1 MKQLDKLTGLILL
14 GLLLCLPVLL
24 PAQGR
29 LISGMITDSSRAAVE
44 GATVSIKGTST
55 GTRTDS
61 RGRFSIDARTGQILL
76 VSSVGYNV
84 LEVPVNSASSVLNL
98 LLTRSNTTLSDVVVV
113 GYGTQKK
120 ENLTG
125 AITSIT
131 SEQLE
136 SRPLTNLAAG
146 LQGQLPGLSVNR
158 GNGAPGTAAVFS
170 VRGAATLNN
179 TAVSPLILVDGVQM
193 DANLVNPDDVESV
206 TVLKDAASAAIYGVR
221 AANGVIL
228 ITTKNPRKNAPVRIS
243 YTGSYTVTRPT
254 RMPDYMNS
262 LDYITAHREADRM
275 SYTGSG
281 SASEKY
287 TAMDSTMAAAFLKDP
302 LHNPAVYVDATQPSG
317 ANKYRYVGNTNWIDV
332 LYPGWAPMSQHTIS
346 ASGGQG
352 KTSFVASMGY
362 FGQQGLFKVAHDTYQ
377 RFNPSLKLHNE
388 ATSWLD
394 LDFKVT
400 LNRSEGNKPTPAS
413 HGGLSSG
420 WIPTDLRPTMPVYHP
435 DGHYS
440 GQGNFTNMVALAT
453 LNGRTKEQINDLFLT
468 GGITL
473 KPVKN
478 VQVVAN
484 YTWNSASDFF
494 QQHYKEYKE
503 YGVNGILIGTFPWST
518 PSRLAEATLNRY
530 YYSANAYANY
540 ENTFAARHYVKLT
553 VGYNQEYNHNKYY
566 GTTVKNLIDQELPAL
581 NLNNDPAPVV
591 VGGNSDWAL
600 TGTFFR
606 FNYIFDRRYLLEI
619 NGRYDGT
626 SRYQR
631 GNRYTFLP
639 SASAGWRVSEERFFD
654 GIKNVVNDL
663 KIRASYGTLGNQG
676 VLTNNTLGAVSNAGI
691 GNPLTVSNYPYLP
704 TLTAGSAAYIFGST
718 LGVAVNPAGII
729 NPNFTWEKV
738 VSKDLGLDAS
748 LMRNR
753 LTATFDAYIRDT
765 KDILA
770 AGATLPAVL
779 GTAVPQINAAALRT
793 KGWELSIGWK
803 DKTGG
808 GLFYGLTLN
817 LSDYRSKITAYNGNQ
832 TRLLSTIYQGQNV
845 GEIWGFATDGYFKTD
860 ADAAAT
866 DQKNIWGGTWL
877 AGDIKYTDLNKDNK
891 ITVGANTVADPG
903 DQKVIGNNTPRYQFG
918 ADLNLSYAGFDFSAF
933 FQGVGKRDVWL
944 GGTYM
949 FPFANDE
956 WDVPL
961 SYERDYWTQQHTDAY
976 YARLRFGGG
985 GNYRVQTKYLQNAAY
1000 IRMKNIALGY
1010 SLPARLVSR
1019 AKLQRARVY
1028 ISGENLYEITKVQTG
1043 FDPELLGA
1051 QSYPLNRAVSF
1062 GLQLGL

>member
-1 MKQLDKLTGLILL
+1 MKYIYKAVRLL
-14 GLLLCLPVLL
+14 FFGLLFYMPLVVS
-24 PAQGR
+24 AQKSV
-29 LISGMITDSSRAAVE
+29 SGTVTDSAQAPLA
-44 GATVSIKGTST
+44 GASVSIKGTSA
-55 GTRTDS
+55 GTRTDNG
-61 RGRFSIDARTGQILL
+61 GRFAIDVKPGQTLL
-76 VSSVGYNV
+76 VSSVGYDL
-84 LEVPVNSASSVLNL
+84 LEVPVTASVSA
-98 LLTRSNTTLSDVVVV
+98 LTLTLTHSTSTLSDVVVV
-113 GYGTQKK
+113 GYGTQRK

-125 AITSIT
+125 AIASIT

-136 SRPLTNLAAG
+136 SRPITNLAAG
-146 LQGQLPGLSVNR
+146 LQGQLPGLTINR
-158 GNGAPGTAAVFS
+158 GNGSPGSAAAFS

-179 TAVSPLILVDGVQM
+179 TSVTPLILVDGVQM
-193 DANLVNPDDVESV
+193 DPNLVNPDDVESV

-228 ITTKNPRKNAPVRIS
+228 ITTKNPKKNAPVRIS
-243 YTGSYTVTRPT
+243 YSGSYTVSRPT

-302 LHNPAVYVDATQPSG
+302 LHNPSVYVDATQPTG

-332 LYPGWAPMSQHTIS
+332 LYPGWAPMTQQTIS

-362 FGQQGLFKVAHDTYQ
+362 FGQRGLFKVAHDTYE
-377 RFNPSLKLHNE
+377 RFNPSLKLRTE
-388 ATSWLD
+388 ATKWLD

-400 LNRSEGNKPTPAS
+400 LNRSEGDKPTPAS

-420 WIPTDLRPTMPVYHP
+420 WIPTDLRPTMPIYHP

-484 YTWNSASDFF
+484 YTWNSASDFW
-494 QQHYKEYKE
+494 QQHYREYKE

-518 PSRLAEATLNRY
+518 PSKLSEATLNRY
-530 YYSANAYANY
+530 YYSANVFANY
-540 ENTFAARHYVKLT
+540 ENTFAAKHYVKLT
-553 VGYNQEYNHNKYY
+553 VGYNQEYNHSKYY
-566 GTTVKNLIDQELPAL
+566 GTTVKNLIDQEMPAI

-606 FNYIFDRRYLLEI
+606 LNYIFDQKYLLEI

-639 SASAGWRVSEERFFD
+639 SASAGWRISEEKFFEPL
-654 GIKNVVNDL
+654 KAVVNDL

-676 VLTNNTLGAVSNAGI
+676 VLSNTTLGAVSNAGV
-691 GNPLTVSNYPYLP
+691 GNPLTLSNYPYLP
-704 TLTAGSAAYIFGST
+704 TLTSGSANYIFGNT

-738 VSKDLGLDAS
+738 TSKDIGLDAS
-748 LMRNR
+748 LLRNR
-753 LTATFDAYIRDT
+753 LTITFDSYIRDT

-779 GTAVPQINAAALRT
+779 GTGVPQVNAASLQT
-793 KGWELSIGWK
+793 KGWELTVGWK
-803 DKTGG
+803 NKTSG

-817 LSDYRSKITAYNGNQ
+817 VSDYRSKITAYNGNL
-832 TRLLSTIYQGQNV
+832 TKVLSTIYQGQNV
-845 GEIWGFATDGYFKTD
+845 GEIWGFVTDGYFKTD
-860 ADAAAT
+860 ADATAT

-877 AGDIKYTDLNKDNK
+877 AGDIKYRDLNKDNK
-891 ITVGANTVADPG
+891 ITVGANTVGDPG

-918 ADLNLSYAGFDFSAF
+918 ADLSLSYAGFDFSAF
-933 FQGVGKRDVWL
+933 IQGVAKRDFWL

-961 SYERDYWTQQHTDAY
+961 SYERDYWTPQNTEAY

-1000 IRMKNIALGY
+1000 MRMKNIALGY
-1010 SLPARLVSR
+1010 SLPAKLISK
-1019 AKLQRARVY
+1019 AKFQRARVY
-1028 ISGENLYEITKVQTG
+1028 VSGENLFEITSVRSG

>member
-1 MKQLDKLTGLILL
+1 MKQFNKTIRLLIA

-24 PAQGR
+24 SAQQRVTGV
-29 LISGMITDSSRAAVE
+29 ITDSAQAPLS
-44 GATVSIKGTST
+44 GASVSIKGTSK
-55 GTRTDS
+55 GTRTDEN
-61 RGRFSIDARTGQILL
+61 GRFSLDAAAGQTLL
-76 VSSVGYNV
+76 ISSVGYD
-84 LEVPVNSASSVLNL
+84 LKEVPVSATGGALTLS
-98 LLTRSNTTLSDVVVV
+98 LTRSGNTLSDVVVV
-113 GYGTQKK
+113 GYGTQRK

-125 AITSIT
+125 AISTIT
-131 SEQLE
+131 SDQLE
-136 SRPLTNLAAG
+136 SRPITNLAAG
-146 LQGQLPGLSVNR
+146 LQGQLPGLTINR
-158 GNGAPGTAAVFS
+158 GNGSPGNGASFS

-193 DANLVNPDDVESV
+193 DPNLVNPDDVESV

-221 AANGVIL
+221 AANGVVL
-228 ITTKNPRKNAPVRIS
+228 ITTKNPKKNAPIRIS
-243 YTGSYTVTRPT
+243 YSGSYTVTRPT

-287 TAMDSTMAAAFLKDP
+287 TAMDSSMAAAFLKDP
-302 LHNPAVYVDATQPSG
+302 VHNPSVYVDATQPTG

-332 LYPGWAPMSQHTIS
+332 LYPGWAPMTQQTIS

-362 FGQQGLFKVAHDTYQ
+362 FGQRGLFKVAHDTYE
-377 RFNPSLKLHNE
+377 RFNPSLKLHSE
-388 ATSWLD
+388 ATKWLD

-400 LNRSEGNKPTPAS
+400 LNRSEGDKPTPAS

-435 DGHYS
+435 DGHFS
-440 GQGNFTNMVALAT
+440 GQGNYTNMVALAT
-453 LNGRTKEQINDLFLT
+453 LNGRTKEQINDLFMT
-468 GGITL
+468 GGVTI
-473 KPVKN
+473 KPIKN
-478 VQVVAN
+478 VQIVAN

-494 QQHYKEYKE
+494 SQNYREFKE

-518 PSRLAEATLNRY
+518 PSKLSEATLNRY

-540 ENTFAARHYVKLT
+540 ENTFGGLHYVKLT

-566 GTTVKNLIDQELPAL
+566 GTTVKNLIDQELPAI
-581 NLNNDPAPVV
+581 NLNNDPAPIV

-606 FNYIFDRRYLLEI
+606 LNYIFNKKYLFEI

-639 SASAGWRVSEERFFD
+639 SASAGYRISEEKFFEP
-654 GIKNVVNDL
+654 IKNIVNDL
-663 KIRASYGTLGNQG
+663 KIRASVGTLGNQG
-676 VLTNNTLGAVSNAGI
+676 VLTNNTLGAVSNASI
-691 GNPLTVSNYPYLP
+691 GNPLTLSNYPYLP
-704 TLTAGSAAYIFGST
+704 TLTAGPANYIFGST
-718 LGVAVNPAGII
+718 MGIAVNPSGII

-738 VSKDLGLDAS
+738 TSKDLGLDAS
-748 LMRNR
+748 LLRNR
-753 LTATFDAYIRDT
+753 LSLSFDVYQRDT

-779 GTAVPQINAAALRT
+779 GTAVPQVNAASLRT
-793 KGWELSIGWK
+793 KGWEVMAGWK
-803 DKTGG
+803 DRTAG
-808 GLFYGLTLN
+808 GLYYGITLN
-817 LSDYRSKITAYNGNQ
+817 VSDYTSKITAYNGNL
-832 TRLLSTIYQGQNV
+832 TKVLSNIYQGQNV
-845 GEIWGFATDGYFKTD
+845 GEIWGFQTDSYFKTD
-860 ADAAAT
+860 AEAAAT

-877 AGDIKYTDLNKDNK
+877 AGDIKYRDLNKDGK
-891 ITVGANTVADPG
+891 ITVGANTVGDPG

-918 ADLNLSYAGFDFSAF
+918 ANLSLAYAGFDLSAF
-933 FQGVGKRDVWL
+933 IQGVGKRDYWL

-961 SYERDYWTQQHTDAY
+961 SYERDYWTAQNTNAY

-985 GNYRVQTKYLQNAAY
+985 GNYRQQTKYLQNAAY
-1000 IRMKNIALGY
+1000 MRMKNISLGY
-1010 SLPARLVSR
+1010 TLPSRLISR
-1019 AKLQRARVY
+1019 AKFQRARLYV
-1028 ISGENLYEITKVQTG
+1028 SGENLFEITSLQTG

-1051 QSYPLNRAVSF
+1051 QNYPLNRAVSF

>member
-1 MKQLDKLTGLILL
+1 MKSILKLLSLL
-14 GLLLCLPVLL
+14 LAGLLLYLPQSSQ
-24 PAQGR
+24 AQST
-29 LISGMITDSSRAAVE
+29 ISGIITDSANTAIQ
-44 GATVSIKGTST
+44 GVSVRIKGGSF
-55 GTRTDS
+55 GTKTDEA
-61 RGRFSIDARTGQILL
+61 GRFTISARASQTLL
-76 VSSVGYNV
+76 ITSVGYDP
-84 LEVPVNSASSVLNL
+84 LEVPVTASASNL
-98 LLTRSNTTLSDVVVV
+98 SLRLVRTNATLADVVVI

-146 LQGQLPGLSVNR
+146 LQGQLPGLTVNR
-158 GNGAPGTAAVFS
+158 GNGAPGSAATFS
-170 VRGAATLNN
+170 VRGAATLGNA
-179 TAVSPLILVDGVQM
+179 AVSPLVLVDGVQM
-193 DANLVNPDDVESV
+193 DPNLVNPDDVESV

-221 AANGVIL
+221 AANGVVL
-228 ITTKNPRKNAPVRIS
+228 ITTKNPKKNAPVRIS
-243 YTGSYTVTRPT
+243 YTGSYTLTRPT

-275 SYTGSG
+275 SFSGSG

-287 TAMDSTMAAAFLKDP
+287 TAMDSTMAAAFLRDP
-302 LHNPAVYVDATQPSG
+302 NNNPAVYVDATQPTG
-317 ANKYRYVGNTNWIDV
+317 ATKYRYVGNTNWIDV
-332 LYPGWAPMSQHTIS
+332 LYPGWAPMNQHTIS

-352 KTSFVASMGY
+352 RTSFVASLGY
-362 FGQQGLFKVAHDTYQ
+362 FQQDGLMKIAHDSYQ
-377 RFNPSLKLHNE
+377 RFNPSLKLHTE
-388 ATSWLD
+388 ATNWLD

-435 DGHYS
+435 DGRYS

-468 GGITL
+468 GGFTI

-478 VQVVAN
+478 VQIVAN
-484 YTWNSASDFF
+484 YTWNSASDFY

-518 PSRLAEATLNRY
+518 PSRLSEGTLNRI
-530 YYSANAYANY
+530 YYSANAFANY
-540 ENTFAARHYVKLT
+540 ENTFGGKHYLKFT
-553 VGYNQEYNHNKYY
+553 VGYNQEYNHNKFY
-566 GTTVKNLIDQELPAL
+566 GTTVKNLIDQEMPAI

-606 FNYIFDRRYLLEI
+606 LNYIFDKRYLLEI

-631 GNRYTFLP
+631 GDRYTFLP
-639 SASAGWRVSEERFFD
+639 SASAGWRVSEERFFAA
-654 GIKNVVNDL
+654 IKPVVNDL

-676 VLTNNTLGAVSNAGI
+676 VIANNTIGNVSNVGV
-691 GNPLTVSNYPYLP
+691 GNPITGNNYPYLP
-704 TLTAGSAAYIFGST
+704 TLGSGSAGYIFGNT
-718 LGVAVNPAGII
+718 LGVAVNPAGIV

-738 VSKDLGLDAS
+738 TSKNIGLDAS
-748 LMRNR
+748 LLRNR
-753 LTATFDAYIRDT
+753 LTLTFDAYIRDT

-779 GTAVPQINAAALRT
+779 GTGVPQVNAASMQT
-793 KGWELSIGWK
+793 KGWELAVGWR
-803 DKTGG
+803 DGTPGG
-808 GLFYGLTLN
+808 FNYGLTLN
-817 LSDYRSKITAYNGNQ
+817 VSDYSSKITSYNGNL
-832 TRLLSTIYQGQNV
+832 TRVLGTIYQGMNV
-845 GEIWGFATDGYFKTD
+845 GEIWGFVSDGYFETD
-860 ADAAAT
+860 ASAAAV

-877 AGDIKYTDLNKDNK
+877 AGDMRYQDLNKDSK
-891 ITVGANTVADPG
+891 ITIGANTVNDPG

-918 ADLNLSYAGFDFSAF
+918 ADLNLSYAGFDLSAF
-933 FQGVGKRDVWL
+933 FQGVAKRDVWL
-944 GGTYM
+944 SGTYM

-961 SYERDYWTQQHTDAY
+961 SYQRDYWTAQNTNAY

-985 GNYRVQTKYLQNAAY
+985 GNYRTQTKYLQNAAY
-1000 IRMKNIALGY
+1000 VRMKNIALGY
-1010 SLPARLVSR
+1010 TVPARIISR
-1019 AKLQRARVY
+1019 AKLQRARIYV
-1028 ISGENLYEITKVQTG
+1028 SGENLAEITNVQKG

-1062 GLQLGL
+1062 GLQIGL